1 MEPGDPSSAAASW
14 AGSSLH
20 LVCRDAVGETEGA
33 AVASHSV
40 PGMAVG
46 KDLALEPLK

>member
-1 MEPGDPSSAAASW
+1 MEPGDPLSAAASW

-20 LVCRDAVGETEGA
+20 LVYRDAVGGTEGA
-33 AVASHSV
+33 VEVSRS
-40 PGMAVG
+40 MAVG